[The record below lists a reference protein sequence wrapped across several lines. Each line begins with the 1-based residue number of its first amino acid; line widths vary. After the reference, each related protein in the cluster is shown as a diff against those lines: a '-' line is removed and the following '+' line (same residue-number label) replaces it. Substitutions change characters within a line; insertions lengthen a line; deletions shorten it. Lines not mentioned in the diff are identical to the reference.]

1 MLLWVDV
8 IKSRTHIKL
17 LRRLGIA
24 LIALPE
30 PFTTPFGVALVLVSR
45 YLSKRREASRNKRLQ
60 ETVQYYLAHTRRFS
74 GDADS
79 KSIAPGSVKR
89 YTRSEEHLIPRQYT
103 GNCSF
108 EANPA
113 PSVCQSRRDMQ
124 NDTIHHTKDMQ
135 SLSGRYKA
143 GDNFKV
149 ESGWTNTSSR
159 AEKVIHHTINW
170 ESLSLRYES
179 QSSVLAYS
187 NWACTSGAIEGVMQH
202 SVNMGL
208 LSQRYKTGSIGQV
221 QVKYHTLNTALL
233 LQRYGATMYTMAL
246 QNPLK

>member
-30 PFTTPFGVALVLVSR
+30 PFTTPFGVALVLLSR
-45 YLSKRREASRNKRLQ
+45 YLSKRREASRNKRLR

-74 GDADS
+74 GDAYS
-79 KSIAPGSVKR
+79 ESSAPGSVKR
-89 YTRSEEHLIPRQYT
+89 YTRSEEHLIPQQYT

-108 EANPA
+108 EANLA
-113 PSVCQSRRDMQ
+113 PSVCQSWRDMQ

-143 GDNFKV
+143 GDSFKV
-149 ESGWTNTSSR
+149 ESGWSDTSSR

-170 ESLSLRYES
+170 ESLSRRYGD

-187 NWACTSGAIEGVMQH
+187 NWACTSGAMEGVTQH

-208 LSQRYKTGSIGQV
+208 LSQRYKIGSIGQTK
-221 QVKYHTLNTALL
+221 VKYHTINKALL
-233 LQRYGATMYTMAL
+233 LQRHGPAMYTMAL
-246 QNPLK
+246 KAL